1 MNGIQLDRGNENI
14 CVIEP
19 VFKLEGIIKNRM
31 GGPIWQFT
39 SDENVFYYILK
50 NTTKK
55 LLKLRC
61 KQKDCLATIHIL
73 CLDEKMYTLSGGRSV
88 ITLDK
93 NNPNVF
99 NIAFYEITNAQ
110 GNHNCEIDAV
120 QG

>member
-1 MNGIQLDRGNENI
+1 LNGNIQLDQGNENI

-31 GGPIWQFT
+31 GEPIWQFT

-61 KQKDCLATIHIL
+61 KEKDCLATIHIL
-73 CLDEKMYTLSGGRSV
+73 CLDEKCILYPGE
-88 ITLDK
+88 D
-93 NNPNVF
+93 
-99 NIAFYEITNAQ
+99 Q
-110 GNHNCEIDAV
+110 
-120 QG
+120 

>member
-1 MNGIQLDRGNENI
+1 MNGIQLDQGNENI

-61 KQKDCLATIHIL
+61 KQKDCLATIHL

-93 NNPNVF
+93 NNPKVCSR
-99 NIAFYEITNAQ
+99 NAQ